1 MTYLWNILISLINTV
16 RQQTVEVGEP
26 GPKYPLKDRHVR
38 SQRRAAYRLRQYPT
52 RSENQF

>member
-1 MTYLWNILISLINTV
+1 MTYLWNILISLINSV
-16 RQQTVEVGEP
+16 RQQVVGIHEP
-26 GPKYPLKDRHVR
+26 GPKYPLKERYVR

>member
-1 MTYLWNILISLINTV
+1 MTYLWNMLISLINSV
-16 RQQTVEVGEP
+16 RQQVIGIHEP
-26 GPKYPLKDRHVR
+26 EPKYPLKRHVR

>member
-16 RQQTVEVGEP
+16 RQQTVDIPQPEP
-26 GPKYPLKDRHVR
+26 TYPLKDRHVR
-38 SQRRAAYRLRQYPT
+38 SHRRAAYRLRQYPT